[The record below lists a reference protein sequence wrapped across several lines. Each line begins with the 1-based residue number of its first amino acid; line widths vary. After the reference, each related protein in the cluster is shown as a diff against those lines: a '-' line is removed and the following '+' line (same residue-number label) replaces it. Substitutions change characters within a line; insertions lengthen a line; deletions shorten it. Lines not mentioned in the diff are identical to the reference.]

1 MDLAHTA
8 SRPISY
14 HRISIS
20 KGKVCFASR
29 SPFWFTIPEGFY
41 GLVTRRGA
49 PADYV
54 VSTGSRGRRRRGGG
68 GGGGIEEGGRSKPS
82 PVWPSGLH
90 FGPPWLRVSHLV
102 TRRAALSRHM
112 IEGCLTRDGVSTTLD
127 VSVVLRVMG
136 DTTPGDDPDNVRRF
150 AHEVTPF
157 GLRSLLHA
165 ALGAEARALARS
177 VRHADVLGLRNYVR
191 RSSDGSGG
199 GAPPAV
205 SAGDRAKKRVSFS
218 AEVEGR
224 GGTAA
229 ARERGGEESGE
240 EERSTNRDDDGPP
253 VASMMDAMKAVLN
266 RQFKELGVE
275 ILEVIIRDITLPD
288 AVQSQ
293 MMHRTMITCDNNIE
307 RMERK
312 IAVQSMLHEEEI
324 RLKGAY
330 ESDRA
335 KLIAEGE
342 YDATV
347 ARLGLD
353 TLRAEGERDVR
364 TIETQMH
371 IDVGLVKAENDLA
384 VQRTE
389 DETRLETERIR
400 VQSESDAEALLAEA
414 KNEVDAISA
423 KGDLEVAKNVAR
435 GEKGAF
441 VACLQV
447 VLFVS
452 GVSLSPSSHNY
463 DSNVQS

>member
-1 MDLAHTA
+1 M
-8 SRPISY
+8 
-14 HRISIS
+14 
-20 KGKVCFASR
+20 C
-29 SPFWFTIPEGFY
+29 
-41 GLVTRRGA
+41 
-49 PADYV
+49 
-54 VSTGSRGRRRRGGG
+54 
-68 GGGGIEEGGRSKPS
+68 
-82 PVWPSGLH
+82 
-90 FGPPWLRVSHLV
+90 
-102 TRRAALSRHM
+102 
-112 IEGCLTRDGVSTTLD
+112 
-127 VSVVLRVMG
+127 
-136 DTTPGDDPDNVRRF
+136 PG
-150 AHEVTPF
+150 E
-157 GLRSLLHA
+157 
-165 ALGAEARALARS
+165 
-177 VRHADVLGLRNYVR
+177 
-191 RSSDGSGG
+191 
-199 GAPPAV
+199 
-205 SAGDRAKKRVSFS
+205 
-218 AEVEGR
+218 
-224 GGTAA
+224 
-229 ARERGGEESGE
+229 GEESGE

-266 RQFKELGVE
+266 RQFEELGVE

-371 IDVGLVKAENDLA
+371 IDVGLVKAENDLT

>member
-1 MDLAHTA
+1 
-8 SRPISY
+8 
-14 HRISIS
+14 
-20 KGKVCFASR
+20 
-29 SPFWFTIPEGFY
+29 
-41 GLVTRRGA
+41 
-49 PADYV
+49 
-54 VSTGSRGRRRRGGG
+54 
-68 GGGGIEEGGRSKPS
+68 
-82 PVWPSGLH
+82 LH

-102 TRRAALSRHM
+102 TRRAALSRHK
-112 IEGCLTRDGVSTTLD
+112 IEGCLTKDGVSTTMD

-136 DTTPGDDPDNVRRF
+136 DDPDATPGDDPDNVRRF

-157 GLRSLLHA
+157 GLHSLLRA
-165 ALGAEARALARS
+165 ALEAEARTLARS

-191 RSSDGSGG
+191 SDGSE
-199 GAPPAV
+199 GASSAAV
-205 SAGDRAKKRVSFS
+205 ASGAKRVSFS
-218 AEVEGR
+218 AEVKGR

-229 ARERGGEESGE
+229 ARERGGGSLK
-240 EERSTNRDDDGPP
+240 ERDTNRDDGAPP

-288 AVQSQ
+288 AVLSQ
-293 MMHRTMITCDNNIE
+293 MTHRTMIICDNNIE
-307 RMERK
+307 RMQRK
-312 IAVQSMLHEEEI
+312 VAVQSMLHEEEI
-324 RLKGAY
+324 RLKGAC

-353 TLRAEGERDVR
+353 TLRAEGERDVQ

-371 IDVGLVKAENDLA
+371 IDVELVKAENDLT

-423 KGDLEVAKNVAR
+423 KGDLEVAKNVAK
-435 GEKGAF
+435 GEKGAC

-452 GVSLSPSSHNY
+452 GVALSPSSHNY

>member
-1 MDLAHTA
+1 M
-8 SRPISY
+8 
-14 HRISIS
+14 
-20 KGKVCFASR
+20 
-29 SPFWFTIPEGFY
+29 
-41 GLVTRRGA
+41 
-49 PADYV
+49 
-54 VSTGSRGRRRRGGG
+54 
-68 GGGGIEEGGRSKPS
+68 
-82 PVWPSGLH
+82 
-90 FGPPWLRVSHLV
+90 
-102 TRRAALSRHM
+102 
-112 IEGCLTRDGVSTTLD
+112 DGVPTSVD
-127 VSVVLRVMG
+127 MSVVLRVMG
-136 DTTPGDDPDNVRRF
+136 DDPDATPGDDPDNVRRF

-157 GLRSLLHA
+157 GLRSLLRA
-165 ALGAEARALARS
+165 ALEAEVRTLARS

-191 RSSDGSGG
+191 SDGSGG
-199 GAPPAV
+199 GASSSSAAV
-205 SAGDRAKKRVSFS
+205 ASSGDREKRVSFS

-224 GGTAA
+224 GGMAA
-229 ARERGGEESGE
+229 ARERGEDSGE
-240 EERSTNRDDDGPP
+240 ERDANRDDDAPT

-371 IDVGLVKAENDLA
+371 IDVGLVKAENDLT